1 MDGGLKDNRQYAI
14 DNRQIANNAKRL
26 TIFKPCQ
33 LFIAICLLF
42 LSASTCLTTLAYYEQ
57 RTLYQ
62 RATTKYFTMNRMI
75 KITMLLVLVTMA
87 TFSAVAQSKMTE
99 EQKQEAKAKYQA
111 DKEKLN
117 LTEDQSKKVDAINTT
132 WFEGITELKN
142 SGASKMA
149 KYKKL
154 KSLNGERDKK
164 MKEVLTKEQ
173 FKIYKEQQAER
184 KDEFK
189 QRRANRE

>member
-1 MDGGLKDNRQYAI
+1 
-14 DNRQIANNAKRL
+14 
-26 TIFKPCQ
+26 
-33 LFIAICLLF
+33 
-42 LSASTCLTTLAYYEQ
+42 
-57 RTLYQ
+57 
-62 RATTKYFTMNRMI
+62 MNRII

-87 TFSAVAQSKMTE
+87 TLHAAAQSKMTE

-111 DKEKLN
+111 YKEKLN

-132 WFEGITELKN
+132 WFEGVTELKN

-149 KYKKL
+149 KYKKW

-184 KDEFK
+184 KEEFK

>member
-1 MDGGLKDNRQYAI
+1 MN
-14 DNRQIANNAKRL
+14 QIIKM
-26 TIFKPCQ
+26 
-33 LFIAICLLF
+33 
-42 LSASTCLTTLAYYEQ
+42 
-57 RTLYQ
+57 
-62 RATTKYFTMNRMI
+62 TMV
-75 KITMLLVLVTMA
+75 LVLITMA
-87 TFSAVAQSKMTE
+87 TMHASAQSKMTE
-99 EQKQEAKAKYQA
+99 EQKKEAKEKYQA
-111 DKEKLN
+111 YKEKLN

-132 WFEGITELKN
+132 WFEGISELKN